1 MTKKFQQIDFS
12 SVLFDT
18 LFGLILFFAF
28 DSFLKI
34 NLPAHFLFYLWTM
47 IITIHWWLMFKSA
60 DDAFNTE
67 VTDSA
72 VDLVVGIIEVVLIEY
87 IILSA
92 ATFNLTAAIGFTV
105 ALFVVDLLWAL
116 AWRYAG
122 KWETADQ
129 DRIYTMEKELQST
142 MLVDGL
148 GVVGFAVL
156 WSIMPLLMV
165 SWFVGLFIAFYAV
178 LIVMSFRRRI
188 IDLHIF

>member
-1 MTKKFQQIDFS
+1 MAKKLQQIDFS

-18 LFGLILFFAF
+18 LFGLILFFAM
-28 DSFLKI
+28 DSFLDI
-34 NLPAHFLFYLWTM
+34 HQPAYFLFYLWAM

-72 VDLVVGIIEVVLIEY
+72 VDLLVGIIEVVLIEY

-92 ATFNLTAAIGFTV
+92 ATFNLAAAV
-105 ALFVVDLLWAL
+105 AFVVAVFAVDLLWAL
-116 AWRYAG
+116 AWRYVG
-122 KWETADQ
+122 KWETVDH
-129 DRIYTMEKELQST
+129 DRIHTMEQELQST
-142 MLVDGL
+142 ILVDTLGL
-148 GVVGFAVL
+148 VGFAIL
-156 WSIMPLLMV
+156 WSILPLLSV

-178 LIVMSFRRRI
+178 LMVMSFRRRI